1 MKDTTVNKIT
11 SFVRKEIMYG
21 RLKGGDHITET
32 KVAKSFKISRVPVR
46 ESFRIL
52 HSEGYLEMIPN
63 RGSFVRKISA
73 DYLKEI
79 YKVYVFIAPELLRDA
94 IPRYKKTDFKKIN
107 SVISRIEKCKNFNK
121 IGYLLWDFAQA
132 IYGPS
137 ENKFM
142 LCVMNEIYKHNIR
155 ILNDLFELKKKKNYD
170 LTAHKQFLELC
181 LQNKTEEAVKIW
193 INHINKLA
201 DNYPE
206 LKIKKQKSI

>member
-11 SFVRKEIMYG
+11 SFIRREIMYG

-46 ESFRIL
+46 EAFRIL

-63 RGSFVRKISA
+63 RGSFVRRISA
-73 DYLKEI
+73 DYMTEI
-79 YKVYVFIAPELLRDA
+79 YKVYIFIAPELLRDA
-94 IPRYKKTDFKKIN
+94 VPRYKKADFKKIN
-107 SVISRIEKCKNFNK
+107 TVISRIEKCKDFNK

-155 ILNDLFELKKKKNYD
+155 ILNDLFELKQKKHYD
-170 LTAHKQFLELC
+170 LTAHKQFLELS
-181 LQNKTEEAVKIW
+181 LQQKTDEAVKVW
-193 INHINKLA
+193 CEHIKRLA
-201 DNYPE
+201 VNFPE
-206 LKIKKQKSI
+206 LNLRRIKNS